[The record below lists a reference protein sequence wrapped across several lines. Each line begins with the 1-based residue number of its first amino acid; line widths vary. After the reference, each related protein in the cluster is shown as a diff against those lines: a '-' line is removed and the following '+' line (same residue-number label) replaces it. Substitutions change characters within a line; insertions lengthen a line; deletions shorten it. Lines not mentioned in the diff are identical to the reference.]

1 MLYCKQCQTA
11 HPGKRGDAEELLLY
25 SVMLLNAT
33 EKSYFCDPAC
43 YDAYKKENYYKPQKW
58 EEVVEN
64 AQSKQFVRDA
74 WRERNQAVKL
84 QLQIN

>member
-1 MLYCKQCQTA
+1 MLYCKQCQKA
-11 HPGKRGDAEELLLY
+11 HSGKRGEAGELLLY

-43 YDAYKKENYYKPQKW
+43 YDAYKKEHYAPQKW
-58 EEVVEN
+58 EEVMES

-74 WRERNQAVKL
+74 WRERVL
-84 QLQIN
+84 QFGSKSVAIN